1 MANNKTFR
9 KITAVMEEV
18 LKEYPSDRIV
28 FNGDN
33 VVYSVCS
40 ENGIG
45 YARISGTPLGSLR
58 LTLATPLGFTFVH
71 RVGEPNVTAET
82 GIAEYLHAFNRAA
95 LIAAK
100 ITEKLSITV

>member
-1 MANNKTFR
+1 MNKTLR
-9 KITAVMEEV
+9 KITNIMEEV
-18 LKEYPSDRIV
+18 LKEHPSDRII

-45 YARISGTPLGSLR
+45 YARISGMKTGYIR
-58 LTLATPLGFTFVH
+58 LVMVSPSSFTFANLGGKTISNAVASVEKH
-71 RVGEPNVTAET
+71 LQA
-82 GIAEYLHAFNRAA
+82 LNRAA

-100 ITEKLSITV
+100 ITEKL